1 MDVISYLKEN
11 NIRIT
16 KARKSIL
23 EIILR
28 SSEAINANLIY
39 ELLDKDDIKIDLSTI
54 YRTLD
59 LLENKNILNKFDLG
73 NNMYNYTINNNA
85 HKHIIECDLCHKRM
99 VIDCPIPQIEEQIK
113 AKTGITLTE
122 SHVIL
127 KGVCRECKDFKEVKV
142 FKEFKE

>member
-1 MDVISYLKEN
+1 MDIILYLKEN

-23 EIILR
+23 GIIL
-28 SSEAINANLIY
+28 SSSAAINANLIY
-39 ELLDKDDIKIDLSTI
+39 ELLEKDDIKIDLSTI

-59 LLENKNILNKFDLG
+59 LLESKKILNKFDLG
-73 NNMYNYTINNNA
+73 NNMYNYTISNNS

-122 SHVIL
+122 SHVYL
-127 KGVCRECKDFKEVKV
+127 KGICRECKK
-142 FKEFKE
+142 

>member
-1 MDVISYLKEN
+1 MNVILYLKEN

-16 KARKSIL
+16 NARKSIL
-23 EIILR
+23 EIILC

-39 ELLDKDDIKIDLSTI
+39 ELLKKDDIKIDLSTV

-59 LLENKNILNKFDLG
+59 LLENKKILNKFDLG
-73 NNMYNYTINNNA
+73 NNMYNYTMNNNS
-85 HKHIIECDLCHKRM
+85 HKHIIECDLCHKKM

-122 SHVIL
+122 SHVYL
-127 KGVCRECKDFKEVKV
+127 KGICRECKK
-142 FKEFKE
+142 

>member
-1 MDVISYLKEN
+1 MDIILYLKEN

-16 KARKSIL
+16 NARKSIL
-23 EIILR
+23 EIIFS

-39 ELLDKDDIKIDLSTI
+39 VLLKKDDIKIDLSTV

-59 LLENKNILNKFDLG
+59 LLESKKILNKFDLG

-122 SHVIL
+122 SHVYL
-127 KGVCRECKDFKEVKV
+127 KGVCKEC
-142 FKEFKE
+142 

>member
-1 MDVISYLKEN
+1 MNAISYLKDN
-11 NIRIT
+11 DIRIT

-23 EIILR
+23 AIILC
-28 SSEAINANLIY
+28 SSDAINANLIY
-39 ELLDKDDIKIDLSTI
+39 DLLKKEDIKIDLSTV

-59 LLENKNILNKFDLG
+59 LLENKKILNKFDLG

-85 HKHIIECDLCHKRM
+85 HKHIIECDLCHKKM

-122 SHVIL
+122 SHVYL
-127 KGVCRECKDFKEVKV
+127 KGICKECKKIK
-142 FKEFKE
+142 K

>member
-1 MDVISYLKEN
+1 MDIILYLKEN

-16 KARKSIL
+16 NARKSIL
-23 EIILR
+23 EIILS

-39 ELLDKDDIKIDLSTI
+39 MSLKKDGINIDLSTV

-59 LLENKNILNKFDLG
+59 LLESKKILNKFDLG

-85 HKHIIECDLCHKRM
+85 HKHVIECDLCHKKM

-122 SHVIL
+122 SHVYL
-127 KGVCRECKDFKEVKV
+127 KGVCKECKEYKK
-142 FKEFKE
+142 

>member
-1 MDVISYLKEN
+1 MNVISYLKEN
-11 NIRIT
+11 DIRIT

-23 EIILR
+23 EIIFL
-28 SSEAINANLIY
+28 SSEAINANVIY
-39 ELLDKDDIKIDLSTI
+39 ELLKNDDIKIDLSTV

-59 LLENKNILNKFDLG
+59 LLESKQMLNKFDLG

-85 HKHIIECDLCHKRM
+85 HKHTIKCDLCHKKM

-122 SHVIL
+122 SHVYL
-127 KGVCRECKDFKEVKV
+127 KGICRECKECNEHKK
-142 FKEFKE
+142 

>member
-1 MDVISYLKEN
+1 MDIILYLKEN

-16 KARKSIL
+16 NARKSIL
-23 EIILR
+23 EIIFS

-39 ELLDKDDIKIDLSTI
+39 VLLKKDDIKIDLSTV

-59 LLENKNILNKFDLG
+59 LLESKKILNKFDLG

-122 SHVIL
+122 SHVFL
-127 KGVCRECKDFKEVKV
+127 KGVCKEC
-142 FKEFKE
+142 KEFKK

>member
-1 MDVISYLKEN
+1 MDIISYLKEN

-16 KARKSIL
+16 SARKSIL
-23 EIILR
+23 EIIF
-28 SSEAINANLIY
+28 SSGEAINANLIY
-39 ELLDKDDIKIDLSTI
+39 VLLKKDDIKIDLSTV

-59 LLENKNILNKFDLG
+59 LLEGKKILNKFDLG
-73 NNMYNYTINNNA
+73 NNMYNYTLNNNA

-122 SHVIL
+122 SHVYL
-127 KGVCRECKDFKEVKV
+127 KGVCKECKE
-142 FKEFKE
+142 FKEFKK

>member
-1 MDVISYLKEN
+1 MDIISYLKEN

-23 EIILR
+23 GIIL
-28 SSEAINANLIY
+28 SSSAAINANLIY
-39 ELLDKDDIKIDLSTI
+39 ELLEKDDIKIDLSTI

-59 LLENKNILNKFDLG
+59 LLESKKILNKFDLG
-73 NNMYNYTINNNA
+73 NNMYNYTISNNS

-122 SHVIL
+122 SHVYL
-127 KGVCRECKDFKEVKV
+127 KGICRECKK
-142 FKEFKE
+142 

>member
-1 MDVISYLKEN
+1 MDIISYLKDN

-23 EIILR
+23 GIIL
-28 SSEAINANLIY
+28 SSSAAINANLIY
-39 ELLDKDDIKIDLSTI
+39 ELLEKDDIKIDLSTI

-59 LLENKNILNKFDLG
+59 LLESKKILNKFDLG
-73 NNMYNYTINNNA
+73 NNMYNYTISNNS

-122 SHVIL
+122 SHVYL
-127 KGVCRECKDFKEVKV
+127 KGICRECKK
-142 FKEFKE
+142 

>member
-1 MDVISYLKEN
+1 MNVILYLKEH

-16 KARKSIL
+16 NARKSIL
-23 EIILR
+23 EIIFR

-39 ELLDKDDIKIDLSTI
+39 ELLKKDNIKIDLSTV

-59 LLENKNILNKFDLG
+59 MLENKKILNKFDLG
-73 NNMYNYTINNNA
+73 NNMYNYTMNNNS
-85 HKHIIECDLCHKRM
+85 HKHIIECVLCHKKM

-122 SHVIL
+122 SHVYL
-127 KGVCRECKDFKEVKV
+127 KGICKECKK
-142 FKEFKE
+142 